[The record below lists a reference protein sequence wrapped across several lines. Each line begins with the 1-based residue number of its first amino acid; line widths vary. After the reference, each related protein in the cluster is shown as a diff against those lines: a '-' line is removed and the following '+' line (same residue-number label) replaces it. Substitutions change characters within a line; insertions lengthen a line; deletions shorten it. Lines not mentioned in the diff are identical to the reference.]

1 MESKMYEVNTYYT
14 DAYKIIE
21 KRESVYKGKKSFN
34 FGY

>member
-21 KRESVYKGKKSFN
+21 KRESVYKGN